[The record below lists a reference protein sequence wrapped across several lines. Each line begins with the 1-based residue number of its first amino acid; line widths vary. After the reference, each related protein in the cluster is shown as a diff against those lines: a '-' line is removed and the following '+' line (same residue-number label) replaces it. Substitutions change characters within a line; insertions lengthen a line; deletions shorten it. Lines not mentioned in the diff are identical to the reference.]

1 MTTKEK
7 GFTVLELI
15 IVFTLI
21 GILVGLALP
30 QFKHAIIKS
39 KETVLKENL
48 FQLRMLI
55 NQYYT
60 DKKHYPASLQSLVDD
75 KYLFRIPVDP
85 ITNSSDTWIE
95 VPETLSDESVF
106 SGQIPGIVDLT
117 SGSKDT
123 AQDGTLYS
131 TW

>member
-1 MTTKEK
+1 MAIKDR
-7 GFTVLELI
+7 GFTVIELI

-21 GILVGLALP
+21 GILVGIALP

-39 KETVLKENL
+39 RETVLKENL
-48 FQLRMLI
+48 YQLRSLI

-60 DKKHYPASLQSLVDD
+60 DKKHYPSSLQALVDD

-85 ITNSSDTWIE
+85 ITNSEDTWIE
-95 VPETLSDESVF
+95 IPETLSDEAVF
-106 SGQIPGIVDLT
+106 SGQIPGIVDVT
-117 SGSKDT
+117 SGSQET
-123 AQDGTLYS
+123 AQNGTLYS

>member
-1 MTTKEK
+1 MTTKDK

-30 QFKHAIIKS
+30 QFKHAIIKAN
-39 KETVLKENL
+39 ETVLKENL

-60 DKKHYPASLQSLVDD
+60 DKKHYPSSLQSLVDD

-85 ITNSSDTWIE
+85 VTKSADTWIE
-95 VPETLSDESVF
+95 EPETLSDESIF
-106 SGQIPGIVDLT
+106 SGQIPGISGLT

-123 AQDGTLYS
+123 ALDGTLYS